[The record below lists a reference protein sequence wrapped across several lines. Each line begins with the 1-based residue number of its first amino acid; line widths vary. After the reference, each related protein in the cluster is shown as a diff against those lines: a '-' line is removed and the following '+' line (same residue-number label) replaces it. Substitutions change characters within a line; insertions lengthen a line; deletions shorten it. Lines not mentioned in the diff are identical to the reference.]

1 MNSDK
6 WYYLDKKHQTFGA
19 YSSQCLM
26 ELYRRKVISD
36 KSYVWKNG
44 FEDWT
49 RFKDI
54 IPSGL
59 MIDLPLPAS
68 SEESI
73 DSHRQADIIYNAE
86 LAEPMI
92 NDDFSTASSQPFNKV
107 DYTTPYKVVWI
118 TNDHKQ
124 NVTHLTQQLVKNLK
138 EQRKLES
145 FRLSPTKP
153 DGLIIGTGEADFTKG
168 NVPYEFNYREK
179 TFQLIDV
186 PGIEG
191 DEGKYEH
198 LVKQAIEKAH
208 LVIYVNGTNKKPE
221 EVTARKIKRY
231 INQYAKIYAI
241 CNVRGKADNYEFEE
255 DQVSL
260 AKTHGDIEGVLD
272 QTLTVL
278 KQNIGRDL
286 IEGGQCL
293 QGLLAFSAL
302 AFDQEQ
308 NETTVS
314 FSRKDLIKSQKSY
327 KQDFGSLEKMKS
339 FSQVN
344 TLEEKIISKF
354 STFEQD
360 IIESNKRK
368 IVRKIEEV
376 IDVIQEQLKIHL
388 ELQNKIKKELDI
400 GKDSIVRALAEFE
413 SNLSNKTNNAVSLA
427 FSDIADDGCNV
438 IEAYLIKNKD
448 HIPTGIQKIVDNE
461 SYLLGSSL
469 EEIKEHAH
477 QQFQNSLKE
486 IIQRLGRNIEQVQ
499 IGFDLEHSH
508 DLEFSIQFSNESMF
522 DARSIG
528 QGLMEI
534 GSMATL
540 GAGIGMAFP
549 VVGNIIGG
557 IVGGIVGVLKA
568 VWDFV
573 SSDKSKINKAQSQFR
588 TNVNSAQ
595 SNFKSQIRNSVNEMA
610 SAVRENTEKN
620 VIAKVYI
627 EYEKMRDIE
636 CILTSQIEKL
646 STLSNQIKSKGY
658 GTI

>member
-1 MNSDK
+1 MNNDK

-19 YSSQCLM
+19 YSSQSLM

-54 IPSGL
+54 ISSGA
-59 MIDLPLPAS
+59 MIDLSLATS
-68 SEESI
+68 SEKLM
-73 DSHRQADIIYNAE
+73 DVQRQADVIDNVEYVDPSVN
-86 LAEPMI
+86 
-92 NDDFSTASSQPFNKV
+92 NDFSTATSQLLNQI
-107 DYTTPYKVVWI
+107 DYAAPYEVVWI
-118 TNDHKQ
+118 TDDHKQ
-124 NVTHLTQQLVKNLK
+124 SVTQFTRQLVQNLI

-191 DEGKYEH
+191 NEGKYEH

-221 EVTARKIKRY
+221 EVTARKIKMY

-241 CNVRGKADNYEFEE
+241 LNVRGKADNYEFEE

-260 AKTHGDIEGVLD
+260 TKTHGDIEGVLD

-278 KQNIGRDL
+278 KQNIGSDL

-308 NETTVS
+308 NETTIS

-327 KQDFGSLEKMKS
+327 KKDFGSLEKMKS

-344 TLEEKIISKF
+344 TFEEKIISKF

-360 IIESNKRK
+360 IVESNKRK

-388 ELQNKIKKELDI
+388 ELQTKIKKELDI
-400 GKDSIVRALAEFE
+400 GKDSIVRALTDFNH
-413 SNLSNKTNNAVSLA
+413 NLSNKLDNAVSYA
-427 FSDIADDGCNV
+427 FSNIIDDGCNV
-438 IEAYLIKNKD
+438 IEHNFGEKD
-448 HIPTGIQKIVDNE
+448 IISSKIQNIVDNE
-461 SYLLGSSL
+461 SKTLARKI
-469 EEIKEHAH
+469 EEIKQDVN
-477 QQFQNSLKE
+477 QQFKNNLKE
-486 IIQRLGRNIEQVQ
+486 IMQRVDRSIEQVQ
-499 IGFDLEHSH
+499 MNFDLEHSQ
-508 DLEFSIQFSNESMF
+508 DLSFSIQMSNTSMF
-522 DARSIG
+522 DASSIG
-528 QGLMEI
+528 KGLLEI
-534 GSMATL
+534 GGMTAM
-540 GAGIGMAFP
+540 GAGLGTAFP
-549 VVGNIIGG
+549 VIGNVIGAIGG
-557 IVGGIVGVLKA
+557 FLVGVWSFFSGFL
-568 VWDFV
+568 
-573 SSDKSKINKAQSQFR
+573 SSKQSKINKAQSQFR

-595 SNFKSQIRNSVNEMA
+595 SNFKSQVRNSANEMA
-610 SAVRENTEKN
+610 SSVRENTEEN
-620 VIAKVYI
+620 VIAKIYI
-627 EYEKMRDIE
+627 EYDKMRDIE